1 MSDLKDFVIRKGILS
16 KYTGNEDNVII
27 PDSVTEIKGL
37 AFLGCRNIKSIT
49 IPNSVAKIG
58 ERAFCNCESLISVT
72 IPESVTNIGWNAFG
86 GCTKL
91 KSVVMKN
98 NVENVD
104 TCAFHKCK
112 GLADKN
118 GFVIVSNVLYDYFG
132 TKESIEIPDTVTK
145 ISQSAFE
152 KCKDLKNVQFPD
164 TVLSIEVGA
173 FCECENLTEIVLP
186 ASIENIGIGAFR
198 RCTNLKSITFGR
210 NLKAIGAN
218 AFSECD
224 NLCEIK
230 ISAKSEK
237 LQGEIFDL
245 VWKKLD
251 DAQKIRILFFMINNK
266 QEPLLSNQKITSKIK
281 LQKDK
286 LFLQA
291 VNDDNTE
298 IIEYVLSLNKT
309 PSLEEIDRYINI
321 ANGAPNITA
330 FLLDYKNRNYSSEKQ
345 EKFADEKVE
354 KELGIKEK
362 TLSDWKKV
370 FLFEKS
376 GDELI
381 IKGYKGN
388 DETVIIPENI
398 GVKKIT
404 QIAKDAFSTTAPRI
418 TDKQKQIRK
427 NIKTVIVPKGI
438 VNIGYGAFS
447 GCLNLTSITLPKG
460 IRKIGFWAFLHCGNL
475 EYVYIPKSVRTIES
489 SAFSNCF
496 KLVIH
501 APAGSY
507 AEQYAKENN
516 IPFVAE

>member
-1 MSDLKDFVIRKGILS
+1 MSNLKDFVIRKGILS
-16 KYTGNEDNVII
+16 KYTGNEDDVII
-27 PDSVTEIKGL
+27 PDGVTEIKGL
-37 AFLGCRNIKSIT
+37 AFFGCRNIKSIT
-49 IPNSVAKIG
+49 ITNKVTKIG
-58 ERAFCNCESLISVT
+58 ERAFCNCESITTIT
-72 IPESVTNIGWNAFG
+72 IPESVTHIGWNAFG
-86 GCTKL
+86 GCTNL
-91 KSVVMKN
+91 KSVVMKS
-98 NVENVD
+98 NVED
-104 TCAFHKCK
+104 IEDCAFHDCK
-112 GLADKN
+112 GLADEN
-118 GFVIVSNVLYDYFG
+118 GFVIVANVLYDYFG
-132 TKESIEIPDTVTK
+132 TKENIEIPNTVTK
-145 ISQSAFE
+145 ISQSAFT
-152 KCKDLKNVQFPD
+152 KCKDLKNVKFSD
-164 TVLSIEVGA
+164 TVLSIEAVA
-173 FCECENLTEIVLP
+173 FCECENLTEIVFP
-186 ASIENIGIGAFR
+186 NSTENIGIGAFR
-198 RCTNLKSITFGR
+198 RCTNLKSITFGG

-251 DAQKIRILFFMINNK
+251 DAQKNRILFFMIKNK
-266 QEPLLSNQKITSKIK
+266 QEPLLSNQKVKSKIK

-291 VNDDNTE
+291 FNDDNTE
-298 IIEYVLSLNKT
+298 IVEYVLSLNKI

-321 ANGAPNITA
+321 TNSAPNITA
-330 FLLDYKNRNYSSEKQ
+330 FLLDYKNRNYSSKKQ
-345 EKFADEKVE
+345 EKFAGKKVE

-376 GDELI
+376 GEELI
-381 IKGYKGN
+381 IKNYKGT
-388 DETVIIPENI
+388 DEIVIIPESI
-398 GVKKIT
+398 GDNKIT
-404 QIAKDAFSTTAPRI
+404 QIAKHAFSTAASRI
-418 TDKQKQIRK
+418 TDEQKQIRK
-427 NIKTVIVPKGI
+427 SIKTVIIPKGI
-438 VNIGYGAFS
+438 VNIGDSSFS
-447 GCLNLTSITLPKG
+447 GCLNLTSITLPRG
-460 IRKIGFWAFLHCGNL
+460 IRKIGFWAFLHCENL
-475 EYVYIPKSVRTIES
+475 EYVYIPKSVRMIES